1 MELIEEGQNVFR
13 IIYKAGDISSRHLAM
28 FQSLVRLQVEDTV
41 SSYNLLIKRA
51 KYVCFSIK
59 LEIKRGGGATINCNN
74 ETPSRNNH

>member
-41 SSYNLLIKRA
+41 SSYNLLIKEQSMF
-51 KYVCFSIK
+51 V
-59 LEIKRGGGATINCNN
+59 LV
-74 ETPSRNNH
+74 